1 MNWKDYIAEANE
13 VMEESTMTL
22 DEKLVKKVR
31 ERRNDANV
39 PVKEIVWVTDKPNTH
54 VEYDENGN
62 PREVIDTG
70 MYKQKKRMAARKAQ
84 RKRNAKMKQS
94 QKLRVKTFKERQK
107 KGISYN
113 KDVPQLNKRREEGEE
128 LKSDIKG
135 ALKAKLERVKDG
147 LKNMMKS
154 INSP

>member
-1 MNWKDYIAEANE
+1 MNWKDYISEAERIN
-13 VMEESTMTL
+13 EESGMSL

-39 PVKEIVWVTDKPNTH
+39 PVKEIVWVTDKVNTH

-70 MYKQKKRMAARKAQ
+70 MYKQKKRQAARKAQ

-94 QKLRVKTFKERQK
+94 QKLRVQTFKDRAK
-107 KGISYN
+107 KGIDYN
-113 KDVPQLNKRREEGEE
+113 KKVPQLNRRREEGQT
-128 LKSDIKG
+128 LKSDLKG
-135 ALKAKLERVKDG
+135 ALKAKLDRIKNG
-147 LKNMMKS
+147 LKDMM
-154 INSP
+154 NSLHK

>member
-1 MNWKDYIAEANE
+1 MNWKDYISEAERIN
-13 VMEESTMTL
+13 EESGMSL

-39 PVKEIVWVTDKPNTH
+39 PVKEIVWVTDKVNTH

-70 MYKQKKRMAARKAQ
+70 MYKQKKRQAARKAQ

-94 QKLRVKTFKERQK
+94 QKLRVKTFKDRAK
-107 KGISYN
+107 KGIEYN
-113 KDVPQLNKRREEGEE
+113 KKVPQLNRRREEGQE
-128 LKSDIKG
+128 LKSDLKG
-135 ALKAKLERVKDG
+135 ALKAKLDRIKNG
-147 LKNMMKS
+147 LKNMM
-154 INSP
+154 NSLHK

>member
-1 MNWKDYIAEANE
+1 MNWKDYISEAERIN
-13 VMEESTMTL
+13 EESGMSL

-39 PVKEIVWVTDKPNTH
+39 PVKEIVWVTDKVNTH

-70 MYKQKKRMAARKAQ
+70 MYKQKKRQAARKAQ

-94 QKLRVKTFKERQK
+94 QKLRVKTFKDRAK
-107 KGISYN
+107 KGIEYN
-113 KDVPQLNKRREEGEE
+113 KKVPQLNRRREEGQT
-128 LKSDIKG
+128 LKSDLKG
-135 ALKAKLERVKDG
+135 ALKAKLDRIKNG
-147 LKNMMKS
+147 LKDMM
-154 INSP
+154 NSLHK

>member
-1 MNWKDYIAEANE
+1 MNWKDYISEAERIN
-13 VMEESTMTL
+13 EESGMSL

-39 PVKEIVWVTDKPNTH
+39 PVKEIVWVTDKVNTH

-70 MYKQKKRMAARKAQ
+70 MYKQKKRQAARKAQ

-94 QKLRVKTFKERQK
+94 QKLRVKTFKDRAK
-107 KGISYN
+107 KGIEYN
-113 KDVPQLNKRREEGEE
+113 KKVPQLNRRREEGQD
-128 LKSDIKG
+128 LKSDLKG
-135 ALKAKLERVKDG
+135 ALKAKLDRIKNG
-147 LKNMMKS
+147 LKNVM
-154 INSP
+154 NSLHK

>member
-1 MNWKDYIAEANE
+1 MNWKDYISEAERIN
-13 VMEESTMTL
+13 EESGMSL

-39 PVKEIVWVTDKPNTH
+39 PVKEIVWVTDKVNTH

-70 MYKQKKRMAARKAQ
+70 MYKQKKRQAARKAQ

-94 QKLRVKTFKERQK
+94 QKLRVKTFKDRAK
-107 KGISYN
+107 KGIEYN
-113 KDVPQLNKRREEGEE
+113 KKVPQLNRRREEGQD
-128 LKSDIKG
+128 LKSDLKG
-135 ALKAKLERVKDG
+135 ALKAKLDRIKNG
-147 LKNMMKS
+147 LKNMM
-154 INSP
+154 NSLHK

>member
-1 MNWKDYIAEANE
+1 MNWKDYISEADRIN
-13 VMEESTMTL
+13 EESDMSL

-31 ERRNDANV
+31 IRRNDANV
-39 PVKEIVWVTDKPNTH
+39 PVKKIVWVTNKPNTH

-70 MYKQKKRMAARKAQ
+70 MYKQKKRMAAKKAQ

-113 KDVPQLNKRREEGEE
+113 KDVPQLNRRREEGEE

-135 ALKAKLERVKDG
+135 ALQAKLERAKHG
-147 LKNMMKS
+147 LKNLLNTIQK
-154 INSP
+154 

>member
-1 MNWKDYIAEANE
+1 MNWKDYISEADRIN
-13 VMEESTMTL
+13 EESDMSL

-31 ERRNDANV
+31 IRRNDANV
-39 PVKEIVWVTDKPNTH
+39 PVKKIVWVTNKPNTH

-70 MYKQKKRMAARKAQ
+70 MYKQKKRIAAKKAQ

-113 KDVPQLNKRREEGEE
+113 KDVPQLNRRREEGEE

-135 ALKAKLERVKDG
+135 ALQAKLERAKHG
-147 LKNMMKS
+147 LKNLLNTIQK
-154 INSP
+154 

>member
-1 MNWKDYIAEANE
+1 MNWKDYISEAERIN
-13 VMEESTMTL
+13 EESGMSL

-39 PVKEIVWVTDKPNTH
+39 PVKEIVWVTDKVNTH

-70 MYKQKKRMAARKAQ
+70 MYKQKKRQAARKAQ

-94 QKLRVKTFKERQK
+94 QKLRVKTFKDRAK
-107 KGISYN
+107 KGIDYN
-113 KDVPQLNKRREEGEE
+113 KKVPQLNRRREEGQT
-128 LKSDIKG
+128 LKSDLKG
-135 ALKAKLERVKDG
+135 ALKAKLDRIKNG
-147 LKNMMKS
+147 LKDMM
-154 INSP
+154 NSLHK

>member
-1 MNWKDYIAEANE
+1 M
-13 VMEESTMTL
+13 SL

-39 PVKEIVWVTDKPNTH
+39 PVKEIVWVTDKVNTH

-70 MYKQKKRMAARKAQ
+70 MYKQKKRQAARKAQ

-94 QKLRVKTFKERQK
+94 QQLRVKTFKDRAK
-107 KGISYN
+107 KGIEYN
-113 KDVPQLNKRREEGEE
+113 KKVPQLNRRREEGQT
-128 LKSDIKG
+128 LKSDLKG
-135 ALKAKLERVKDG
+135 ALKAKLDRIKNG
-147 LKNMMKS
+147 LKDMM
-154 INSP
+154 NSLHK

>member
-1 MNWKDYIAEANE
+1 MNWKNYISEAERIN
-13 VMEESTMTL
+13 EESGMSL

-39 PVKEIVWVTDKPNTH
+39 PVKEIVWVTDKVNTH

-70 MYKQKKRMAARKAQ
+70 MYKQKKRQAARKAQ

-94 QKLRVKTFKERQK
+94 QKLRVKTFKDRAK
-107 KGISYN
+107 KGIEYN
-113 KDVPQLNKRREEGEE
+113 KKVPQLNRRREEGQD
-128 LKSDIKG
+128 LKSDLKG
-135 ALKAKLERVKDG
+135 ALKAKLDRIKNG
-147 LKNMMKS
+147 LKNMM
-154 INSP
+154 NSLHK

>member
-1 MNWKDYIAEANE
+1 MNLKDYISEAERIN
-13 VMEESTMTL
+13 EESGMSI

-39 PVKEIVWVTDKPNTH
+39 PVKEIVWVTDKVNTH

-70 MYKQKKRMAARKAQ
+70 MYKQKKRQAARKAQ

-94 QKLRVKTFKERQK
+94 QKLRVKTFKDRAK
-107 KGISYN
+107 KGIEYN
-113 KDVPQLNKRREEGEE
+113 KKVPQLNRRREEGQT
-128 LKSDIKG
+128 LRSDLKG
-135 ALKAKLERVKDG
+135 ALKAKLDRIKNG
-147 LKNMMKS
+147 LKDMM
-154 INSP
+154 NSLHK